1 MLRILAVIFLLC
13 LPILAQGQNLRVR
26 PLERLYGTV
35 VVGGQTV
42 SINDS
47 TFETIIG
54 GVGAGVWLWEGIALE
69 GELATSF
76 SDDRISALRL
86 DVPLQF
92 TLNLRLE
99 SPPADGYSAYVQFG
113 VARTEIDSR
122 FTANTLAAPQSTLN
136 SSLNGGHF
144 GIGMVLHINRWLA
157 ADAGVSR
164 LIYEDDS
171 GVNLFRIG
179 LRLTPARR

>member
-1 MLRILAVIFLLC
+1 MLRILAVIFFLC

-26 PLERLYGTV
+26 PLERFYGTV
-35 VVGGQTV
+35 VLGGQTV
-42 SINDS
+42 SVSDS
-47 TFETIIG
+47 SFEAGIG
-54 GVGAGVWLWEGIALE
+54 SLAAGVWLWDGIALE
-69 GELATSF
+69 GELGTGF
-76 SDDRISALRL
+76 SDDRIFGLRL

-122 FTANTLAAPQSTLN
+122 FTTNTAAEARSTVI

-144 GIGMVLHINRWLA
+144 GIGMVLHINQWLA

-179 LRLTPARR
+179 LRFTPARL